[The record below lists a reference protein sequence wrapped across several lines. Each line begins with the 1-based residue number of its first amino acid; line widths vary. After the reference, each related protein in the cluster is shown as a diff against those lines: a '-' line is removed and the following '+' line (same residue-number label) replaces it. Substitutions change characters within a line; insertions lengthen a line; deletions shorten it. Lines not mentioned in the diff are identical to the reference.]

1 MVISVLRLRVPP
13 ERKADTIDML
23 NLMIGPT
30 AAKPGCVHCR
40 LYDNQGLE
48 EEVLLLE
55 EWESQKNLEQHLC
68 SEEFKKA
75 LEAMD
80 MASEKPQLAFH
91 SVSNTTGIELV
102 KKLCLINPE

>member
-1 MVISVLRLRVPP
+1 MVISILRLSVPP
-13 ERKADTIDML
+13 ERKADTINML

-30 AAKPGCVHCR
+30 AAKPGCMHCR

-48 EEVLLLE
+48 EEILLLE
-55 EWESQKNLEQHLC
+55 EWESQKKLEQHLC

-91 SVSNTTGIELV
+91 TVSKTVGIELV
-102 KKLCLINPE
+102 KKLCQIDPI